1 MWHGDPEPPQQP
13 GLGGRSGGHRS
24 NGPVPRHSQAPG
36 PPPLLLGT
44 ATPFLRVRG
53 GHRQGLCLHGQ
64 TFPAACLGEMF
75 VTLTM
80 YRLRCRD
87 WARGPRPLPQLAR
100 SKRPPPPPSPG
111 LIHILG
117 WLPSRVPCPPSQA
130 WLCPAWAPLSPP
142 WRLSPTR
149 WVRDREPPSK
159 WDQVAWLRHLLAVHT
174 WREGQ
179 PRRTAQPLPAAPAT
193 SFTCVPC
200 VPSPVGAVTPFP
212 AELLLRL

>member
-100 SKRPPPPPSPG
+100 SKRPPPPPSVAWPHPHPG
-111 LIHILG
+111 LASFSG
-117 WLPSRVPCPPSQA
+117 
-130 WLCPAWAPLSPP
+130 PLSTFPG
-142 WRLSPTR
+142 
-149 WVRDREPPSK
+149 
-159 WDQVAWLRHLLAVHT
+159 LALPCM
-174 WREGQ
+174 G
-179 PRRTAQPLPAAPAT
+179 APLPALASVT
-193 SFTCVPC
+193 H
-200 VPSPVGAVTPFP
+200 PVGQGP
-212 AELLLRL
+212 